1 LAKSAIKACLPIFI
15 PWAHGLSFMN
25 MSGRRNAAQMTG
37 LSFQQFVWLWNR
49 SQGQK
54 TPQLHLD
61 IASWLG
67 QRWLNGDRRLLL
79 LCFRSAGKS
88 TLVGMFCAWL
98 LFNQPNLRIL
108 ILSAEYDLA
117 KKMVRNVKNIVERHP
132 LTTDL
137 IPDRSLQWASDQF
150 TVRRDL
156 VLRDPSLLARG
167 VTSNITGSRAD
178 VVICD
183 DVEVPNTCRTP
194 ARREELRHRL
204 LEISYVLVPGGLQLY
219 AGTPHNLNSIYAEVP
234 SAQDAQV
241 FLDGFER
248 LVIPLLD
255 EKGES
260 RWPERFPEN
269 CIRDLRQQTG
279 PAKFQ
284 SQMMLRP
291 SEDDD
296 VRLDP
301 KRLVRYD
308 DEIVCRESN
317 GHIVLTIGGRRMVSV
332 TAWWDPAFGSP
343 DRGDASV
350 VAAVFVNDDGDYW
363 LHDLRY
369 LVHDP
374 ARCDDVDEATQLC
387 RQVVDFTRDLH
398 LPSITIETNGLGRFL
413 PAVLRREINA
423 QGLGCSVLEHA
434 SHRNKDQR
442 ILDAFDPVLAAG
454 ALRVHAQVW
463 RTPFIDEMRDWRS
476 GRNGRDDGLDAVSAC
491 ILAEPVRLRRV
502 AAANRR
508 SWRSRPASR
517 ALEIDFIP

>member
-1 LAKSAIKACLPIFI
+1 MATSKRNGPLP
-15 PWAHGLSFMN
+15 LTS
-25 MSGRRNAAQMTG
+25 

-49 SQGQK
+49 SQGQT
-54 TPQLHLD
+54 TPRLHLD
-61 IASWLG
+61 IAAWLG
-67 QRWLNGDRRLLL
+67 QRGLGGDRRLLL

-88 TLVGMFCAWL
+88 TLIGMFCAWL
-98 LFNQPNLRIL
+98 LFNQPDLRIL

-137 IPDRSLQWASDQF
+137 IPERSLQWASDQF
-150 TVRRDL
+150 TVQRKL
-156 VLRDPSLLARG
+156 ILRDPSLLARG

-194 ARREELRHRL
+194 AKREELKDRL
-204 LEISYVLVPGGLQLY
+204 HEISYVLVPGGLQLY
-219 AGTPHNLNSIYAEVP
+219 AGTPHSLHSIYAEAP
-234 SAQDAQV
+234 SEPDAKI
-241 FLDGFER
+241 FLEGFER

-255 EKGES
+255 DRGMS
-260 RWPERFPEN
+260 RWPERFPESS
-269 CIRDLRQQTG
+269 IELLRQQTG

-291 SEDDD
+291 SEDED

-301 KRLVRYD
+301 KSMIRYED
-308 DEIVCRESN
+308 QLVCRESN
-317 GHIVLTIGGRRMVSV
+317 GHSILTIGGRRMVSV
-332 TAWWDPAFGSP
+332 TAWWDPAYGSP

-350 VAAVFVNDDGDYW
+350 IAAVFVDDDGNYL

-369 LVHDP
+369 IVHDP
-374 ARCDDVDEATQLC
+374 KRRDDVDEATQLC
-387 RQVVDFTRDLH
+387 RQVVQFAQELH

-413 PAVLRREINA
+413 PAVLRREM
-423 QGLGCSVLEHA
+423 GGHGYGCSVLEHV
-434 SHRNKDQR
+434 SYRNKDQR

-454 ALRVHAQVW
+454 ALRTHARVW
-463 RTPFIDEMRDWRS
+463 QTPFIDEMRDWRP

-491 ILAEPVRLRRV
+491 ILAEPVRLRRSPG
-502 AAANRR
+502 AQRKN
-508 SWRSRPASR
+508 WRHQSASR
-517 ALEIDFIP
+517 ALEIDFVP

>member
-1 LAKSAIKACLPIFI
+1 MDTISNNKPLQPF
-15 PWAHGLSFMN
+15 N
-25 MSGRRNAAQMTG
+25 

-49 SQGQK
+49 SQGQT

-67 QRWLNGDRRLLL
+67 QRWQNGDRRLLL

-88 TLVGMFCAWL
+88 SLIGMFCAWL
-98 LFNQPNLRIL
+98 LFNRPDLRIL

-137 IPDRSLQWASDQF
+137 IPERSLQWASDQF
-150 TVRRDL
+150 TVQRRL
-156 VLRDPSLLARG
+156 ILRDPSLLARG

-194 ARREELRHRL
+194 AKRAELKDRL
-204 LEISYVLVPGGLQLY
+204 HEISYVIVPNGLQLY
-219 AGTPHNLNSIYAEVP
+219 AGTPHSLHSIYAEAP
-234 SAQDAQV
+234 SDSASQI

-248 LVIPLLD
+248 LVIPLLN
-255 EKGES
+255 ERGIS
-260 RWPERFPEN
+260 RWPERFPESS
-269 CIRDLRQQTG
+269 IEILKRQTG

-291 SEDDD
+291 SEEDD

-301 KRLVRYD
+301 KSLIRYD
-308 DEIVCRESN
+308 DQIVCREGN
-317 GHIVLTIGGRRMVSV
+317 GHTILTIGGLRMVSV

-343 DRGDASV
+343 EKGDSSV
-350 VAAVFVNDDGDYW
+350 VAAVFVDDDGGYW

-369 LVHDP
+369 IVHDP
-374 ARCDDVDEATQLC
+374 ARSEDVDEATQLC
-387 RQVVDFTRDLH
+387 RQVVEFTRELH

-413 PAVLRREINA
+413 PAVLRREMSS
-423 QGLGCSVLEHA
+423 QGYGCSVLEHA

-454 ALRVHAQVW
+454 ALKAHARVWQ
-463 RTPFIDEMRDWRS
+463 TPFIDEMRDWRP
-476 GRNGRDDGLDAVSAC
+476 GRSGRDDGLDAVSAC
-491 ILAEPVRLRRV
+491 ILAEPVRLRRAPTV
-502 AAANRR
+502 RR
-508 SWRSRPASR
+508 NNWRHQSASH
-517 ALEIDFIP
+517 ALEIDFAP

>member
-1 LAKSAIKACLPIFI
+1 MNKLVDKATTPMSD
-15 PWAHGLSFMN
+15 LSFP
-25 MSGRRNAAQMTG
+25 
-37 LSFQQFVWLWNR
+37 QFVWLWNR
-49 SQGQK
+49 SQGQN

-61 IASWLG
+61 IATWLG
-67 QRWLNGDRRLLL
+67 QRWHTGDRRLLL

-98 LFNQPNLRIL
+98 LFNQPDLRIL
-108 ILSAEYDLA
+108 IISAEYDLA

-137 IPDRSLQWASDQF
+137 IPNRSLQWASDQF
-150 TVRRDL
+150 TVQRNL
-156 VLRDPSLLARG
+156 ILRDPSLLARG
-167 VTSNITGSRAD
+167 ITSNITGSRAD
-178 VVICD
+178 IVICD

-194 ARREELRHRL
+194 AKREELRERL
-204 LEISYVLVPGGLQLY
+204 HEISYVLVPGGLQLY
-219 AGTPHNLNSIYAEVP
+219 AGTPHSLHSIYIETP
-234 SAQDAQV
+234 SERDPQV
-241 FLDGFER
+241 FLDDFKR

-255 EKGES
+255 ENGES
-260 RWPERFPEN
+260 RWPERFPESG
-269 CIRDLRQQTG
+269 ILDLKRQTG

-308 DEIVCRESN
+308 DHIVCREGN
-317 GHIVLTIGGRRMVSV
+317 GHIVLTIGGRMMVSV
-332 TAWWDPAFGSP
+332 TGWWDPAFGSP

-350 VAAVFVNDDGDYW
+350 VAAVFVDDDGTYW

-374 ARCDDVDEATQLC
+374 ERREDVDEATQLC
-387 RQVVDFTRDLH
+387 RQVVDFARDLH

-413 PAVLRREINA
+413 PAVLQREMNA
-423 QGLGCSVLEHA
+423 QSLGCSVLEHV
-434 SHRNKDQR
+434 SHRNKDER
-442 ILDAFDPVLAAG
+442 ILDAFDSVLAAG
-454 ALRVHAQVW
+454 ALKAHARIWQ
-463 RTPFIDEMRDWRS
+463 TPFIDEMRDWRP

-491 ILAEPVRLRRV
+491 ILAEPVRLRRGPS
-502 AAANRR
+502 AGRK
-508 SWRSRPASR
+508 SWRHQSAAR
-517 ALEIDFIP
+517 ALEIDFTP

>member
-1 LAKSAIKACLPIFI
+1 MKTSPQR
-15 PWAHGLSFMN
+15 GLL
-25 MSGRRNAAQMTG
+25 RPAG

-49 SQGQK
+49 SQGQT

-88 TLVGMFCAWL
+88 TLIGMFCAWL
-98 LFNQPNLRIL
+98 LFNRPDLRIL

-117 KKMVRNVKNIVERHP
+117 KKMVRNVKNLVERHP

-137 IPDRSLQWASDQF
+137 IPERSLQWASDQF
-150 TVRRDL
+150 TVQRRL
-156 VLRDPSLLARG
+156 ILRDPSLLARG

-178 VVICD
+178 IVICD

-194 ARREELRHRL
+194 AKREELKDRL
-204 LEISYVLVPGGLQLY
+204 HEISYVLVPDGLQLY
-219 AGTPHNLNSIYAEVP
+219 AGTPHSLQSIYAEAP
-234 SAQDAQV
+234 SGHDPEI

-248 LVIPLLD
+248 LVIPLLN
-255 EKGES
+255 ESGES
-260 RWPERFPEN
+260 RWPERFPEAY
-269 CIRDLRQQTG
+269 IQVLKRQTG

-291 SEDDD
+291 SEADD

-301 KRLVRYD
+301 KSLVRYD
-308 DEIVCRESN
+308 EKIVCKESN
-317 GHIVLTIGGRRMVSV
+317 GHTILTIGGRRMVSV
-332 TAWWDPAFGSP
+332 TGWWDPAFGSP
-343 DRGDASV
+343 EKGDSSV
-350 VAAVFVNDDGDYW
+350 VAAVFVDDDGSYW

-374 ARCDDVDEATQLC
+374 ARREDVDEATQLC
-387 RQVVDFTRDLH
+387 RQVVAFTRELH
-398 LPSITIETNGLGRFL
+398 LPSITVETNGLGRFL
-413 PAVLRREINA
+413 PAVLQREMNA
-423 QGLGCSVLEHA
+423 GGYGCSVLEHV

-454 ALRVHAQVW
+454 ALKAHARVWQ
-463 RTPFIDEMRDWRS
+463 TPFIDEMRDWRP

-491 ILAEPVRLRRV
+491 VLAEPVRLRRTP
-502 AAANRR
+502 AAGRK
-508 SWRSRPASR
+508 SWRHQSASR

>member
-1 LAKSAIKACLPIFI
+1 MVRSKNGKTLK
-15 PWAHGLSFMN
+15 
-25 MSGRRNAAQMTG
+25 TTE

-49 SQGQK
+49 CQGQQ
-54 TPQLHLD
+54 TPKLHLD
-61 IASWLG
+61 IATWLG
-67 QRWLNGDRRLLL
+67 QSWHGGDRRLLL

-88 TLVGMFCAWL
+88 TLIGMFCAWL
-98 LFNQPNLRIL
+98 LCDRPDLRIL

-132 LTTDL
+132 LTADL
-137 IPDRSLQWASDQF
+137 IPNRSLQWASDQF
-150 TVRRDL
+150 TVRRKL
-156 VLRDPSLLARG
+156 TLRDPSLLARG

-178 VVICD
+178 IVICD

-194 ARREELRHRL
+194 TKREELRDRL
-204 LEISYVLVPGGLQLY
+204 HEISYVLVPGGMQLY
-219 AGTPHNLNSIYAEVP
+219 AGTPHNLNSIYAELP
-234 SAQDAQV
+234 SERNTQA
-241 FLDGFER
+241 FLDGFKR

-255 EKGES
+255 DDGKS
-260 RWPERFPEN
+260 CWPERFSAD
-269 CIRDLRQQTG
+269 CIEDLKKQTG

-284 SQMMLRP
+284 SQMLLRP
-291 SEDDD
+291 SEEDD

-301 KRLVRYD
+301 KSLIRYD
-308 DEIVCRESN
+308 GDIVCRESN
-317 GHIVLTIGGRRMVSV
+317 GHALLTIAGRRMVSV

-350 VAAVFVNDDGDYW
+350 VAAVFVDDDGGYW

-374 ARCDDVDEATQLC
+374 GRSEQVDEATQLC
-387 RQVVDFTRDLH
+387 RQVVDFARELF

-413 PAVLRREINA
+413 PAVLQRELNA
-423 QGLGCSVLEHA
+423 RDCGCNVLEHV

-454 ALRVHAQVW
+454 ALKAHTRVWQ
-463 RTPFIDEMRDWRS
+463 TPFIDEMRDWRP

-491 ILAEPVRLRRV
+491 ILAEPVRLRRRPGV
-502 AAANRR
+502 KRQN
-508 SWRSRPASR
+508 WRHQPTGR
-517 ALEIDFIP
+517 ALEIDFTP

>member
-1 LAKSAIKACLPIFI
+1 
-15 PWAHGLSFMN
+15 
-25 MSGRRNAAQMTG
+25 MS

-49 SQGQK
+49 SQGQA

-61 IASWLG
+61 IAAWLG

-88 TLVGMFCAWL
+88 TLIGMFCAWL
-98 LFNQPNLRIL
+98 LFNQPDLRIL
-108 ILSAEYDLA
+108 ILSAEHDLA

-132 LTTDL
+132 LTSDL
-137 IPDRSLQWASDQF
+137 IPDRNLQWASDQF
-150 TVRRDL
+150 TVQRRL
-156 VLRDPSLLARG
+156 TLRDPSLLARG

-194 ARREELRHRL
+194 ARREELRDRL
-204 LEISYVLVPGGLQLY
+204 HEISYVLVPDGLQLY
-219 AGTPHNLNSIYAEVP
+219 AGTPHSLHSIYAETP
-234 SAQDAQV
+234 TDRDPQV

-248 LVIPLLD
+248 LVIPLLN
-255 EKGES
+255 ESGES
-260 RWPERFPEN
+260 HWPEKFPES
-269 CIRDLRQQTG
+269 CIQALKRQTG

-301 KRLVRYD
+301 KALIKYD
-308 DEIVCRESN
+308 DQIACREGN
-317 GHIVLTIGGRRMVSV
+317 GHTILTIGGRRMVSV
-332 TAWWDPAFGSP
+332 TGWWDPSFGSP
-343 DRGDASV
+343 DKGDSSV
-350 VAAVFVNDDGDYW
+350 VAAVFVDDDGCYW

-374 ARCDDVDEATQLC
+374 TSREDVDEATQLC
-387 RQVVDFTRDLH
+387 RQVVDFTRELY
-398 LPSITIETNGLGRFL
+398 LPSITVETNGLGRFL
-413 PAVLRREINA
+413 PAVLQRELNT
-423 QGLGCSVLEHA
+423 QGYGCSVLEHV

-454 ALRVHAQVW
+454 ALKAHARVWQ
-463 RTPFIDEMRDWRS
+463 TPFIDEMRDWRP
-476 GRNGRDDGLDAVSAC
+476 GRSGRDDGLDAVSAC
-491 ILAEPVRLRRV
+491 ILAEPVRLRRGPR
-502 AAANRR
+502 AERK
-508 SWRSRPASR
+508 SWRHQSASR

>member
-1 LAKSAIKACLPIFI
+1 MKTCDAKEVLQKAD
-15 PWAHGLSFMN
+15 
-25 MSGRRNAAQMTG
+25 

-61 IASWLG
+61 IAAWLG
-67 QRWLNGDRRLLL
+67 QRWASGDRRLLL

-88 TLVGMFCAWL
+88 TLIGMFCAWL
-98 LFNQPNLRIL
+98 LFNQPDLRVL

-137 IPDRSLQWASDQF
+137 IPERNLQWASDQF
-150 TVRRDL
+150 TVQRGL

-167 VTSNITGSRAD
+167 ITSNITGSRAD

-194 ARREELRHRL
+194 TKREELRDRL
-204 LEISYVLVPGGLQLY
+204 HEISYVLVPGGLQLY
-219 AGTPHNLNSIYAEVP
+219 AGTPHSLHSIYAETA
-234 SAQDAQV
+234 SDRDAAT
-241 FLDGFER
+241 FLDDFKR

-255 EKGES
+255 ERGES
-260 RWPERFPEN
+260 RWPERFPKN
-269 CIRDLRQQTG
+269 AIDDLKRQTG

-284 SQMMLRP
+284 SQMLLRP

-301 KRLVRYD
+301 KSLIRYD
-308 DEIVCRESN
+308 DEIVCREGN
-317 GHIVLTIGGRRMVSV
+317 GQIVLTIGGRRMVSV
-332 TAWWDPAFGSP
+332 TGWWDPAFGAP
-343 DRGDASV
+343 DRGDSSV
-350 VAAVFVNDDGDYW
+350 VAAVFVDDDGSYW
-363 LHDLRY
+363 LHDVRY
-369 LVHDP
+369 IVHDP
-374 ARCDDVDEATQLC
+374 DIRDDVDEATQLC
-387 RQVVDFTRDLH
+387 RQVAAFTRELF

-413 PAVLRREINA
+413 PAVLQREINA
-423 QGLGCSVLEHA
+423 QGHGCSVLEHV

-454 ALRVHAQVW
+454 ALKVHARIWQ
-463 RTPFIDEMRDWRS
+463 TPFIDEMRDWRS
-476 GRNGRDDGLDAVSAC
+476 GKSGRDDGLDAVSAC
-491 ILAEPVRLRRV
+491 ILAEPVRLRR
-502 AAANRR
+502 APSTAKR
-508 SWRSRPASR
+508 SWRHQPVGR